1 MTPRLQ
7 LDTHVVVWL
16 YAGLHDRFPTSLRD
30 RLNDAS
36 VRFSPMVRLELGYLH
51 EIGRI
56 IDEPRRVLGELAT
69 AIGLKEDDQPFGR
82 VVDLAERMTFTRDPF
97 DRIIVAQALA
107 ARDLLVTKDERI
119 LAAYPAQTLWDEV

>member
-30 RLNDAS
+30 RLNEAS
-36 VRFSPMVRLELGYLH
+36 LRFSPMVRLELGYLH
-51 EIGRI
+51 EIGGI
-56 IDEPRRVLGELAT
+56 VDEPRRLLAELAT
-69 AIGLKEDDQPFGR
+69 ATGLAEDAQPFAR

-119 LAAYPAQTLWDEV
+119 RAAYPVQTIWDEA

>member
-1 MTPRLQ
+1 MTQRLH

-16 YAGLHDRFPTSLRD
+16 YAGLHDRFPASLRE
-30 RLNDAS
+30 RLNEGS
-36 VRFSPMVRLELGYLH
+36 LRFSPMVRLELGYLH

-56 IDEPRRVLGELAT
+56 VDEPRRILAELAT
-69 AIGLKEDDQPFGR
+69 AMGLVEDAQPFGR
-82 VVDLAERMTFTRDPF
+82 VVDLAERMTFTRDPV

-119 LAAYPAQTLWDEV
+119 LAAHPDQAIWDAA

>member
-1 MTPRLQ
+1 MTQRLH

-16 YAGLHDRFPTSLRD
+16 YAGLHDRFPASLRE
-30 RLNDAS
+30 RLNEAS
-36 VRFSPMVRLELGYLH
+36 LRFSPMVRLELGYLH

-56 IDEPRRVLGELAT
+56 VDEPRRILAELAT
-69 AIGLKEDDQPFGR
+69 AMGLVEDAQPFGR

-119 LAAYPAQTLWDEV
+119 LAAHPDQAIWDAA